1 MSTRQIGLS
10 LGADLCWPAC
20 FEEII
25 KRLDLRLPLGDD
37 TIDFAVERVRMAPYD
52 IRAKPKYDVVLDR
65 ITHWMPMTRE
75 WVKKIMIMD
84 GVYVVNNPWMIQAAE
99 KHTTY
104 CAMARLGFPV
114 PPTAILPPKEYS
126 DQGDVPFTVKSY
138 NDMFS
143 LEKVGEMVGYPGYLK
158 PYDGGAWRGV
168 SRVKNA
174 ADLHRAYNES
184 AQQVMHLQQA
194 VDPWDIFVRGIGI
207 GPQVNVIK
215 YNPEA
220 PLHGRYEV
228 AFNFLSGEEW
238 QTQSRYVRVINAF
251 FAWDYNS
258 CESLRRQ
265 GTLHPIDFANA
276 CPDSQITSLHYHF
289 PWMVRSMVRWV
300 LFCAYTKRKPVL
312 NPNWAPYLEIA
323 DMDLPFAEKLERY
336 DALARAHFDTERFEA
351 FCATH
356 LQNLDEV
363 VLDFFGTEQ
372 CREIF
377 RKKVAHLYPKHEVDE
392 FTNHFFGLVQFW
404 RKTESDRL
412 NAERR

>member
-37 TIDFAVERVRMAPYD
+37 TIDFAVERVRMTPYD
-52 IRAKPKYDVVLDR
+52 IRTKPKYDVVLDR

-289 PWMVRSMVRWV
+289 PWMVRSMLRWV

-312 NPNWAPYLEIA
+312 NPNWTPYLEIA

-336 DALARAHFDTERFEA
+336 DALARAHFDTDRFEA

-356 LQNLDEV
+356 LKNLDEV

>member
-20 FEEII
+20 FEEIV

-52 IRAKPKYDVVLDR
+52 IRTKPKYDVVLDR

-168 SRVKNA
+168 SRVKSA

-184 AQQVMHLQQA
+184 GQQVMHLQQA

-323 DMDLPFAEKLERY
+323 DMDLPFSEKLERY
-336 DALARAHFDTERFEA
+336 DALARAHFDTDRFEA

-356 LQNLDEV
+356 LKDLDEV
-363 VLDFFGTEQ
+363 VLDFFGTEL

-412 NAERR
+412 KAERR